1 MTPLSIALCITELN
15 LGGAE
20 RCLTELAVRM
30 DRRRFAPTV
39 YCLGPKPQDTQN
51 SCLPRLEAA
60 DVPTY
65 CLGGHT
71 PWQFPVIV
79 RRLKKLLL
87 ANTPQVAQTFLFHA
101 NVVGRIA
108 ARRAGVPIV
117 VSGIRVAEHQ
127 AAWHLWLDRWTE
139 NWADRYVCVS
149 QSVADFSNAHGGIP
163 TDKLVVIPNGVDLDV
178 FPAKTPVDLATLNIA
193 PGRRLVTFIGRLDP
207 QKGVD
212 WLLNTAK
219 TWLSQRPDCDLL
231 LVGEG
236 SLRQKLEGVC
246 RNLHLVDRVHFV
258 GRRSD
263 VPAILAAS
271 RLLVLPSRW
280 EGMPNV
286 VLEAMA
292 SGLPVVATQVEGV
305 AELLGPQSDR
315 QTVAY
320 GDSQALTA
328 RIADFMS
335 HPDMAAAIGQ
345 ENRRRVEQNFTIS
358 RVVTAYEELWQGLV
372 EAKNSHP

>member
-1 MTPLSIALCITELN
+1 MTPIPIALCITELD

-30 DRRRFAPTV
+30 DRRRFTPTV
-39 YCLGPKPQDTQN
+39 YCLGPQPTDAQN

-60 DVPTY
+60 GVPTY
-65 CLGGHT
+65 CLGGHA
-71 PWQFPVIV
+71 PWQFPAIV
-79 RRLKKLLL
+79 RRLKRLLL
-87 ANTPQVAQTFLFHA
+87 SKKPQIAQTFLFHA

-108 ARRAGVPIV
+108 SRRAGVPIV

-139 NWADRYVCVS
+139 SWADRYVCVS
-149 QSVADFSNAHGGIP
+149 QSVADFSSTRGGIP
-163 TDKLVVIPNGVDLDV
+163 AEKLVVIPNGVDPDV
-178 FPAKTPVDLATLNIA
+178 FPAKTPVDLATLGIA
-193 PGRRLVTFIGRLDP
+193 PGRRLATFIGRLEP

-219 TWLSQRPDCDLL
+219 TWLSQLPDCDLL
-231 LVGEG
+231 VVGEG
-236 SLRQKLEGVC
+236 PLRPKLEAIC
-246 RNLHLVDRVHFV
+246 RNLRLTDRVHLV
-258 GRRSD
+258 GRRTD

-271 RLLVLPSRW
+271 QLLVLPSRW

-292 SGLPVVATQVEGV
+292 SSLPVVATQVEGV
-305 AELLGPQSDR
+305 AELLGPLSDR
-315 QTVAY
+315 QLVAQ
-320 GDSQALTA
+320 GDSQAWTA
-328 RIADFMS
+328 RIADFLL
-335 HPDMAAAIGQ
+335 HPDVAAAVGQ

-358 RVVTAYEELWQGLV
+358 RIVAAYEDLWQRLA
-372 EAKNSHP
+372 ESQNTQA